1 MEDPMNAPDT
11 VRQEASEPQ
20 GPTNRGPI
28 RRVDD
33 LEIFGAAQ
41 TNASILF
48 TGGAHAR
55 SQAHRI
61 HSLSGWRWGPFLTVD
76 CGAPQPMLE
85 QQLFDVLCRDN
96 PRPDVEP
103 GARLLQAGTIFLQ
116 DVGNLSPA
124 MQVRLADALSH
135 AATNRGASGSRWRV
149 MASTQEPLLPRVLD
163 GTFDDRL
170 HYRLNAIH
178 FVLAP

>member
-1 MEDPMNAPDT
+1 MNAPDT

-20 GPTNRGPI
+20 AGRTNRGPI
-28 RRVDD
+28 LRIDD
-33 LEIFGAAQ
+33 LEILGAAQ
-41 TNASILF
+41 SNACILL
-48 TGGAHAR
+48 TGAAHAR

-61 HSLSGWRWGPFLTVD
+61 HSLSGWRWGHFLAVD
-76 CGAPQPMLE
+76 CGAPEALLE

-116 DVGNLSPA
+116 DVGNLGPT

-135 AATNRGASGSRWRV
+135 AAARRGASGSRWRV
-149 MASTQEPLLPRVLD
+149 MASTQEPLLPRVLE

-170 HYRLNAIH
+170 YYRLNAIH
-178 FVLAP
+178 FVLGP